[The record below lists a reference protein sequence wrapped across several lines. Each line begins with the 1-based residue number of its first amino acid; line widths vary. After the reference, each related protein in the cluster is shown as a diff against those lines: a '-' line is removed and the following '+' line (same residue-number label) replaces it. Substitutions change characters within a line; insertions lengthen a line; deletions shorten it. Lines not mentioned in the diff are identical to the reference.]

1 MFSWTSWREKN
12 ETFWR
17 WDYGKQWNICFF
29 LILGIGSFN
38 LELCMTRWMDTEA
51 GRKFTSSVGCTAV
64 YVVCCTH
71 ICKHTASTVSIYLS
85 TYGRADEFYFLI
97 SFACFYAYMQ
107 WSDPFTIACRPP
119 EKPLRCCCST
129 VGYNLTVLTYSIWT
143 KRTEKKSGTLQLKKI
158 FPFSLTRKK
167 EEKNNLCINLIYS
180 FTVISSKYT

>member
-71 ICKHTASTVSIYLS
+71 ICKHTASTVIYLS
-85 TYGRADEFYFLI
+85 IYIWPSRRILLSNLFCLFLCLYAMIRPFYHCLQA
-97 SFACFYAYMQ
+97 SRKAA
-107 WSDPFTIACRPP
+107 S
-119 EKPLRCCCST
+119 
-129 VGYNLTVLTYSIWT
+129 VL
-143 KRTEKKSGTLQLKKI
+143 LQHSRL
-158 FPFSLTRKK
+158 
-167 EEKNNLCINLIYS
+167 
-180 FTVISSKYT
+180 